1 MDDDDLVADIRAAQ
15 ESVSGGSSS
24 PGPEASAGGGAQ
36 PTSPAVAPDNAP
48 AAPEF
53 KTEGERARDETG
65 KFKAKDPAEAPKVEA
80 KTEVQKPADQA
91 AAAAPTPDIAPPKDW
106 KGAGK
111 VDWKRLPKA
120 IQQEIS
126 QEFSR
131 STETHAKL
139 QKLEGAIGV
148 DRSQQL
154 SATYGSVEQGL
165 QNLFA
170 ISDMATKNPQG
181 FLLWFAQQRG
191 INLEQMFQSGQQ
203 QPGQPAPA
211 QQPDPIAQRM
221 SQLET
226 MIQGFMQQSQQA
238 SQAPV
243 LSEIDRFASDPAHPY
258 WNDVQD
264 DIKAL
269 LQGGRV
275 QGSSPS
281 EKLQNAYDMAVWAHP
296 EIRKTLIESQR
307 QTFVSQQANV
317 ADKALSASS
326 SISGSPAGAN
336 IATQE
341 PNETLEQTIIR
352 AQAMHRS

>member
-65 KFKAKDPAEAPKVEA
+65 KFKAKEPITEAPKVEA
-80 KTEVQKPADQA
+80 AVKPAEPVA
-91 AAAAPTPDIAPPKDW
+91 PAAPAAPDIAPPKDW

-131 STETHAKL
+131 STETSAKL

-191 INLEQMFQSGQQ
+191 INLEQMFQSAQQ
-203 QPGQPAPA
+203 QPGQPAQA

-226 MIQGFMQQSQQA
+226 MIQGFMQQSQRA

-258 WNDVQD
+258 WNDVEP
-264 DIKAL
+264 DIHAL
-269 LQGGRV
+269 LQGKRV
-275 QGSSPS
+275 PGSSPS

-317 ADKALSASS
+317 ADKALNASS